1 MVFSPARPGRFGL
14 AKTLLGLA
22 FFALLA
28 SCGTYPMGPIPGDNK
43 PHPGVNR
50 ARSLSIQG
58 IDISRYQGVVDFDLA
73 RRGGTR
79 FVFIKATEGGDY
91 VDPAF
96 ADNWYRARAAGMPRA
111 AYHFMYW
118 CRTASE
124 QAAWFEKNVPN
135 DPDALPPV
143 LDVEWNNHSQTCPKK
158 LDPAEA
164 FEKVRVMLELME
176 RYTGKLPIIYTDI
189 NFHRDVLAGH
199 HLPNTYWLRSVAAEP
214 HERYDERGFT
224 FWQWTQTGTMLG
236 VRGEVDRNAFFGT
249 EDQWTNFLLT
259 GCDPRALAELGPRG
273 RCLIMK

>member
-14 AKTLLGLA
+14 ARILLGLVL
-22 FFALLA
+22 FATLA

-50 ARSLSIQG
+50 ARALPIQG
-58 IDISRYQGVVDFDLA
+58 IDISRYQGVVDFETA

-79 FVFIKATEGGDY
+79 FVFIKSTEGGDY
-91 VDPAF
+91 LDPGF
-96 ADNWYRARAAGMPRA
+96 ADNWARAKAAGMPRA

-143 LDVEWNNHSQTCPKK
+143 LDLEWNNHSQTCPIK
-158 LDPAEA
+158 LDPAHA
-164 FEKVRVMLELME
+164 LEKVKVMLDMME

-199 HLPNTYWLRSVAAEP
+199 HLPNTFWLRSVAAEP

-224 FWQWTQTGTMLG
+224 FWQWTQTGTMQG

-259 GCDPRALAELGPRG
+259 GCDPRALAELGPQG